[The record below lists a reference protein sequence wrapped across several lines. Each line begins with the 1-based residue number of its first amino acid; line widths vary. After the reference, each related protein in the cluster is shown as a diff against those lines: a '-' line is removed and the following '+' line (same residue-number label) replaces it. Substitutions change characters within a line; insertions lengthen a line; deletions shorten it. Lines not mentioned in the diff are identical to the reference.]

1 LNHANIPQREGSL
14 YLFAL
19 ITESYKNLLMNLQAN
34 MSSHLRSPGEIK
46 FDLYRAFKNEA
57 RQEEEPKRFVDGAFL
72 EMFLDA
78 PEDVREQCVTG
89 LSKDG
94 RQITVKEVCDI
105 VETLKRL
112 C

>member
-1 LNHANIPQREGSL
+1 
-14 YLFAL
+14 
-19 ITESYKNLLMNLQAN
+19 MNLQAN
-34 MSSHLRSPGEIK
+34 LSDHLQSPGDIK
-46 FDLYRAFKNEA
+46 FNLYRAFKNEA

-72 EMFLDA
+72 ELFLDA
-78 PEDVREQCVTG
+78 AEDVQEMCVKG
-89 LSKDG
+89 LAKDG

>member
-1 LNHANIPQREGSL
+1 MLTRQQREGSL

-19 ITESYKNLLMNLQAN
+19 ITEPYKNLLMNLQAN
-34 MSSHLRSPGEIK
+34 LSDHLRSPGDIK
-46 FDLYRAFKNEA
+46 FNFYRAFKNEA

-72 EMFLDA
+72 ELFLDA
-78 PEDVREQCVTG
+78 PEDVQEMCVKG
-89 LSKDG
+89 LAKDDG
-94 RQITVKEVCDI
+94 GQITVSEVSSI